1 MSRARKRTGRKK
13 KGRLGKP
20 SAAFGCS
27 GVSWGGGGGGG
38 MGGGGGGGLGGSGG
52 GGFSTSNEVS
62 PDNPLLASS
71 IWRTA
76 APVSPPHEVRDPMP
90 QRYARDQPQQPQPPP
105 PPPVFVPKP
114 PKPAAAGASIISDL
128 RMLSDLL
135 AAGHLSPAEFA
146 EAKVHVLRGASAQ
159 TPDPVRGS
167 SASRRGF
174 SSTAS
179 AAQTPLPPSVAAPAQ
194 YDDVHGEEQYS
205 IYDESSVPPPRV
217 VRRRSSV
224 QAAAAAAGRRRS
236 VANGV
241 AAGPNELAK
250 YRYQKDQHR
259 YADSRGNQVYEAPTG
274 RVYDTHIRSA
284 ALDTPHM
291 SAGSGALAIPHFDS
305 RRASLGHDHWDG
317 NVEVLSVSQ
326 AQRAAVSQKAPR
338 RISDYEGAQAG
349 AGVLAKFKWSSRRGC
364 YFDHKTGQSY
374 MPRFNVDE
382 GTRQRYDPTTGE
394 AR

>member
-27 GVSWGGGGGGG
+27 GVSWGGGGG

-76 APVSPPHEVRDPMP
+76 APVSPPHEVRDLMP
-90 QRYARDQPQQPQPPP
+90 QRYAREQPQPPP

-128 RMLSDLL
+128 RMLSELL

-174 SSTAS
+174 SSTAK

-236 VANGV
+236 VANQV
-241 AAGPNELAK
+241 YDE
-250 YRYQKDQHR
+250 RSDR
-259 YADSRGNQVYEAPTG
+259 YADSRGNQVYDAPTG

-291 SAGSGALAIPHFDS
+291 SAGSGALATPHFDS

-317 NVEVLSVSQ
+317 NVEVLSVSA